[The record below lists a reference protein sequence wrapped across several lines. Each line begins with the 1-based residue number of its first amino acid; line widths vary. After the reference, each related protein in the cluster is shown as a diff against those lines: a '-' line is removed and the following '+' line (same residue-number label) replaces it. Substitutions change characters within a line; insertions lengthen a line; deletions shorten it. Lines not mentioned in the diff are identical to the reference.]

1 MNAVGFKGW
10 DELAS
15 KAVAWR
21 VDKPEPTKLSSMPFF
36 PDQQGGVYEKL
47 LANLPVMLH
56 SMDGSGRMLSANAAW
71 CQSLG
76 YEPQDIVG
84 RSFSEFLPIESRSR
98 LVTEIYPKYLLSSSY
113 RNGEILI
120 HRKDGSLATVMLSMN
135 AYRGDKGRL
144 ERSVCILED
153 VTNRKIAEIATSR
166 SDQRFRGAFAAAANG
181 MAVVSPSGQIE
192 AANEALIKFLARND
206 LETATFGFDELL
218 HKDDRGQF
226 LNGMRQLLSGE
237 IPLLQQELRYTTPEG
252 TVVHGA
258 TSIALVRN
266 EKGETE
272 QLIVQISDTSEKKLV
287 NERLQKAQ
295 KMEAIGQLTG
305 GLAHDFNNLL
315 TVIIGNL
322 QLLDG
327 KLGADEKSIKRVG
340 EAVDA
345 ARKGSDLT
353 KQLLAFARKQELE
366 PQDVAVNDLIEGLAP
381 LIERTLGENVELTVD
396 VMAGDPHSL
405 IDPSQLES
413 AILNLS
419 INARDAMNDSGK
431 LTIETQEVYLDR
443 FYADKN
449 PEVVPGHY
457 VMVAVSDNGC
467 GMSAELLE
475 KVFQPFFTT
484 KEAGKGTGLGLSMV
498 YGFIKQSGG
507 HISVYSEVGHGTSV
521 KMYLPR
527 RMRAGEAAAAK
538 TPVAAAP
545 VAKVPSSIAAQ
556 IAAAIDLPKTTIGHS
571 AAAAFEPIQTATYA
585 AIPVAVSAE
594 PAGVGPSASARRP
607 KILVVEDQEAVRAV
621 ACGFLED
628 FGYEI
633 VEAGDGFQALAV
645 LQEHDDI
652 DLMFSDVVM
661 PGGMNGFDLAQA
673 ALSLK
678 PKLKIVHTSGYPK
691 GAMVHQDEPRFKNGF
706 IIMKPYRREELQKI
720 IRDALEI
727 Q

>member
-1 MNAVGFKGW
+1 MSAAEFRGW
-10 DELAS
+10 DELGS
-15 KAVAWR
+15 KSVAWK
-21 VDKPEPTKLSSMPFF
+21 VEKPEVQRASMPFF

-71 CQSLG
+71 CTALG
-76 YEPQDIVG
+76 YDPKDIVG
-84 RSFSEFLPIESRSR
+84 RSFSEFLPLESRSR
-98 LVTEIYPKYLLSSSY
+98 LVTEIYPKYLVSSSY
-113 RNGEILI
+113 RNAEILI
-120 HRKDGSLATVMLSMN
+120 HRKDGSLATVLLSMN

-144 ERSVCILED
+144 ERSVCVLED

-166 SDQRFRGAFAAAANG
+166 SDQRFRGAFAAAVNG

-192 AANEALIKFLARND
+192 AANDSLAKFLDRKD
-206 LETATFGFDELL
+206 LEMATFSFEELI
-218 HKDDRGQF
+218 HKDDRGPF

-237 IPLLQQELRYTTPEG
+237 TQLLQQELRYTTG
-252 TVVHGA
+252 ADLVVHGT
-258 TSIALVRN
+258 TSIALVKN

-272 QLIVQISDTSEKKLV
+272 QLIVQITDTSEKKDV
-287 NERLQKAQ
+287 NDRLQKAQ

-327 KLGADEKSIKRVG
+327 KFGADEKSTKRVD
-340 EAVDA
+340 EAIDA
-345 ARKGSDLT
+345 ARKGSELT

-366 PQDVAVNDLIEGLAP
+366 PRDVGVNELVKGMQP
-381 LIERTLGENVELTVD
+381 LIERTIGENIELNVE

-419 INARDAMNDSGK
+419 INARDAMNESGK
-431 LTIETQEVYLDR
+431 LTIETQPVYLDR
-443 FYADKN
+443 FYAEKN

-484 KEAGKGTGLGLSMV
+484 KAPGKGTGLGLSMV

-527 RMRAGEAAAAK
+527 RMHVADDATAK
-538 TPVAAAP
+538 TSQPVVERVIEALNTAQQDETSNLSYSLP
-545 VAKVPSSIAAQ
+545 HNETVVEIKPYSS
-556 IAAAIDLPKTTIGHS
+556 
-571 AAAAFEPIQTATYA
+571 
-585 AIPVAVSAE
+585 
-594 PAGVGPSASARRP
+594 RRP
-607 KILVVEDQEAVRAV
+607 KVLVVEDQEAVRAV

-645 LQEHDDI
+645 LQEQDDI

-673 ALSLK
+673 ALSMK
-678 PKLKIVHTSGYPK
+678 PNLKIVHTSGYPK

-720 IRDALEI
+720 IKDALEL
-727 Q
+727 QS

>member
-1 MNAVGFKGW
+1 MSSANLKGW
-10 DELAS
+10 EDLS
-15 KAVAWR
+15 PQLPAWR
-21 VDKPEPTKLSSMPFF
+21 VEKPEAQPTNSMPFF
-36 PDQQGGVYEKL
+36 PDQNGGVYEKL

-56 SMDGSGRMLSANAAW
+56 CMDGSGRMISANATW
-71 CQSLG
+71 CDSLG
-76 YEPQDIVG
+76 YAPQDIVG
-84 RSFSEFLPIESRSR
+84 RSFSEFLPLESRSR
-98 LVTEIYPKYLLSSSY
+98 LVTEIYPKFLVSSTY
-113 RNGEILI
+113 RNAEILI
-120 HRKDGSLATVMLSMN
+120 HRKDGSLATVMLSMT

-153 VTNRKIAEIATSR
+153 ITDRKIAEIATSR
-166 SDQRFRGAFAAAANG
+166 SDQRFRGAFAAAAHG
-181 MAVVSPSGQIE
+181 MAVVSPTGQIE
-192 AANEALIKFLARND
+192 IANTALGEFLGRTD
-206 LETATFGFDELL
+206 LQSATYGFEELL

-226 LNGMRQLLSGE
+226 LNGMRQLLTGE
-237 IPLLQQELRYTTPEG
+237 ITVLQQELRYNG
-252 TVVHGA
+252 SDGKVVHGA
-258 TSIALVRN
+258 TSIALVKN
-266 EKGETE
+266 EKGEIE
-272 QLIVQISDTSEKKLV
+272 QLIVQINDTSEKKMV

-327 KLGADEKSIKRVG
+327 KLGVDEKSKKRVA

-345 ARKGSDLT
+345 ATKGSDLT

-366 PQDVAVNDLIEGLAP
+366 PRDVGVNGLVKGMEALIA
-381 LIERTLGENVELTVD
+381 RTIGENIELKVE
-396 VMAGDPHSL
+396 VMAGEPHTL

-413 AILNLS
+413 AILNLA
-419 INARDAMNDSGK
+419 INARDAMNSSGR
-431 LTIETQEVYLDR
+431 LTIETQPVYLDR

-449 PEVVPGHY
+449 PDVVPGHY

-467 GMSAELLE
+467 GMTAELLE

-484 KEAGKGTGLGLSMV
+484 KPAGQGTGLGLSMV

-527 RMRAGEAAAAK
+527 CMVAGEDSVTKDVSPVSVVAEIEV
-538 TPVAAAP
+538 PVAP
-545 VAKVPSSIAAQ
+545 V
-556 IAAAIDLPKTTIGHS
+556 
-571 AAAAFEPIQTATYA
+571 ER
-585 AIPVAVSAE
+585 
-594 PAGVGPSASARRP
+594 RRP

-633 VEAGDGFQALAV
+633 VEAADGFQALAQ
-645 LQEHDDI
+645 LQESDDI
-652 DLMFSDVVM
+652 DLMFTDVVM

-673 ALSLK
+673 AQSLK
-678 PKLKIVHTSGYPK
+678 PNLKIVHTSGYPK

-720 IRDALEI
+720 IRDALEL
-727 Q
+727 QG

>member
-1 MNAVGFKGW
+1 MNSANFKGW
-10 DELAS
+10 EDLS
-15 KAVAWR
+15 PKTPAWR
-21 VDKPEPTKLSSMPFF
+21 VERPEAQPTNSMPFF
-36 PDQQGGVYEKL
+36 PDQNGGVYEKL

-56 SMDGSGRMLSANAAW
+56 CMDGSGRMISANATW
-71 CQSLG
+71 CDSLG
-76 YEPQDIVG
+76 YSPQDIVG
-84 RSFSEFLPIESRSR
+84 RSFSEFLPLESRSR
-98 LVTEIYPKYLLSSSY
+98 LVTEIYPKFLVSSTY
-113 RNGEILI
+113 RNAEILI
-120 HRKDGSLATVMLSMN
+120 HRKDGSLATVMLSMT

-153 VTNRKIAEIATSR
+153 ITGRKIAEIATSR
-166 SDQRFRGAFAAAANG
+166 SDQRFRGAFAAAAHG
-181 MAVVSPSGQIE
+181 MAVVSPTGQIE
-192 AANEALIKFLARND
+192 IANIALGEFLGRKD
-206 LETATFGFDELL
+206 LQTATYGFEELL

-226 LNGMRQLLSGE
+226 LNGMRQLLTGE
-237 IPLLQQELRYTTPEG
+237 IAVLQQELRYNHADNK
-252 TVVHGA
+252 VVHGA
-258 TSIALVRN
+258 TSIALVKN

-272 QLIVQISDTSEKKLV
+272 QLIVQINDTSEKKLV

-327 KLGADEKSIKRVG
+327 KLGVDEKSKKRVA

-345 ARKGSDLT
+345 ATKGSDLT
-353 KQLLAFARKQELE
+353 KQLLAFAKKQELA
-366 PQDVAVNDLIEGLAP
+366 PRDVGVNGLVKGMEALIA
-381 LIERTLGENVELTVD
+381 RTIGENIELKVE
-396 VMAGDPHSL
+396 VMAGEPHTL

-413 AILNLS
+413 AILNLA
-419 INARDAMNDSGK
+419 INARDAMNSSGR
-431 LTIETQEVYLDR
+431 LTIETQPAYLDR

-449 PEVVPGHY
+449 PDVIPGHY

-467 GMSAELLE
+467 GMTAELLE

-484 KEAGKGTGLGLSMV
+484 KPAGQGTGLGLSMV

-527 RMRAGEAAAAK
+527 RMAAEGGVEAQSASTISAIAEVE
-538 TPVAAAP
+538 TPVA
-545 VAKVPSSIAAQ
+545 
-556 IAAAIDLPKTTIGHS
+556 
-571 AAAAFEPIQTATYA
+571 PI
-585 AIPVAVSAE
+585 V
-594 PAGVGPSASARRP
+594 RRRQ

-633 VEAGDGFQALAV
+633 VEAADGFQALAQ
-645 LQEHDDI
+645 LQESDDI
-652 DLMFSDVVM
+652 DLMFTDVVM

-673 ALSLK
+673 AQSLK
-678 PKLKIVHTSGYPK
+678 PNLKIVHTSGYPK

>member
-1 MNAVGFKGW
+1 MVVESCIVMNAVGFKGW
-10 DELAS
+10 EELGS

-21 VDKPEPTKLSSMPFF
+21 VEKPEATKPSAMPFF

-71 CQSLG
+71 CQALG

-84 RSFSEFLPIESRSR
+84 RSFSEFLPLESRSR

-153 VTNRKIAEIATSR
+153 VTNRKIAEIASSR
-166 SDQRFRGAFAAAANG
+166 SDQRFRGAFAAAAHG

-192 AANEALIKFLARND
+192 AANEALCNFLARND

-218 HKDDRGQF
+218 HRDDRGQF

-237 IPLLQQELRYTTPEG
+237 TALLQQELRFSTPGG

-258 TSIALVRN
+258 TSIALVKN

-272 QLIVQISDTSEKKLV
+272 QLIVQINDTSEKKLV

-327 KLGADEKSIKRVG
+327 KLGADEKSAKRVA

-345 ARKGSDLT
+345 AQKGSDLT
-353 KQLLAFARKQELE
+353 RQLLAFARKQELE
-366 PQDVAVNDLIEGLAP
+366 PQDVGVNDLIVGLAP
-381 LIERTLGENVELTVD
+381 LIERTLGENVALKVD
-396 VMAGDPHSL
+396 VMAGDPRTL

-431 LTIETQEVYLDR
+431 LTIETQGVYLDR

-449 PEVVPGHY
+449 PEVVPGNY

-484 KEAGKGTGLGLSMV
+484 KAPGKGTGLGLSMV

-527 RMRAGEAAAAK
+527 RMRAGEEVMLK
-538 TPVAAAP
+538 SVPPLEMQTRSFVEPVTMPVATIEVPAELIQAAP
-545 VAKVPSSIAAQ
+545 
-556 IAAAIDLPKTTIGHS
+556 
-571 AAAAFEPIQTATYA
+571 
-585 AIPVAVSAE
+585 
-594 PAGVGPSASARRP
+594 ARRP

-678 PKLKIVHTSGYPK
+678 PNLKIVHTSGYPK

-706 IIMKPYRREELQKI
+706 IIMKPYRRDELQKI
-720 IRDALEI
+720 IRDALEL
-727 Q
+727 QG